1 MLESARCTAIDACQI
16 ARVVSPTPEIESTPR
31 TVPLV
36 VAPGYCAESR
46 RTRDVAYRRGVGCEP
61 CKGAGCRACAHVG
74 WLVVDE
80 KLEVVMPA
88 GSAAGTRLRFRGMGD
103 RTAGAT
109 DVLVELVEAESE
121 RACVLER
128 ATEEHERSL
137 ASNLAE
143 AQRAR
148 ARERRARL
156 VVSGAVA
163 AGLVSI
169 AALFFAFHL
178 MKGKIGDSCTSSD
191 ECRSNRCATF
201 SAALP
206 VGVEQLGPGA
216 GLRMCTEPCDSDAD
230 CPSDTTCASVTAPG
244 GRLRPE
250 GLRTRLCMPTK

>member
-16 ARVVSPTPEIESTPR
+16 ARVVSATPEIARTPR
-31 TVPLV
+31 TLPLV
-36 VAPGYCAESR
+36 VARGYRAESR
-46 RTRDVAYRRGVGCEP
+46 RTRQVAYRRAARCEP

-80 KLEVVMPA
+80 TLEVAIPA
-88 GSAAGTRLRFRGMGD
+88 GATAGARLRFRGMAD
-103 RTAGAT
+103 AEAT
-109 DVLVELVEAESE
+109 DLFVELVEAESE